1 MFEWILHMI
10 EWGGYLGLFALMVL
24 ENIFP
29 PIPSEV
35 ILPLAG
41 YSVATDGMSLPLVI
55 LVATLG
61 TVVGTLPWYYA
72 GRIFGTRR
80 LKWLSERYGR
90 LLTLSPDDIE
100 AAESWFHSH
109 GKKAVFFGRLIPT
122 VRTLI
127 SVPAGIARMPL
138 SSFLVY
144 SFAGSFLWTTLLT
157 YFGFMLGSQHE
168 RVADYLNP
176 ISDVVIVIIVAIYFY
191 RVVTF
196 KAK

>member
-1 MFEWILHMI
+1 MFEWILHVI
-10 EWGGYLGLFALMVL
+10 EGGGYLGLFALMVL

-41 YSVATDGMSLPLVI
+41 YSVATDGMTLPLVI
-55 LVATLG
+55 MVATLG

-72 GRIFGTRR
+72 GRIFGAVR
-80 LKWLSERYGR
+80 LKKLSVRYGR
-90 LLTLSPDDIE
+90 LLTLSPSDIE
-100 AAESWFHSH
+100 AAEEWFRAH
-109 GKKAVFFGRLIPT
+109 GKKVVFFGRLIPT

-127 SVPAGIARMPL
+127 SVPAGFARMPTM
-138 SSFLVY
+138 SFLVY
-144 SFAGSFLWTTLLT
+144 SFAGSLLWTTLLV
-157 YFGFMLGSQHE
+157 YLGFLLGNQHD

-176 ISDVVIVIIVAIYFY
+176 ISDVVVVIIVAAYLY

-196 KAK
+196 KTK

>member
-1 MFEWILHMI
+1 MI

-41 YSVATDGMSLPLVI
+41 YSVATDGMSLPLII

-61 TVVGTLPWYYA
+61 TVVGTLPWYFA
-72 GRIFGTRR
+72 GRFFGAER
-80 LKWLSERYGR
+80 LKKLSVRYGR
-90 LLTLSPDDIE
+90 LLTLSPSDIE
-100 AAESWFHSH
+100 AAEEWFRAH

-127 SVPAGIARMPL
+127 SVPAGFARMPL
-138 SSFLVY
+138 GSFLVY
-144 SFAGSFLWTTLLT
+144 SFAGSLLWTTLLV
-157 YFGFMLGSQHE
+157 YLGFLLGNQHD
-168 RVADYLNP
+168 RVAEYLNP
-176 ISDVVIVIIVAIYFY
+176 ISDVVVVIIVAVYLY

-196 KAK
+196 KAR